1 MNFKNTSEEWVS
13 EDENEI
19 SIPFVQLKTKN
30 RIKIN
35 FFLVA
40 INLKSF
46 CENFFEKIG
55 YISAST
61 ENCMSEEG
69 YTFILFQW
77 GGNPP
82 SHRLGNMTRI
92 I

>member
-1 MNFKNTSEEWVS
+1 MS
-13 EDENEI
+13 EDENKI

-61 ENCMSEEG
+61 EKCLSEEG
-69 YTFILFQW
+69 YLNIYSVPVRRKSTE
-77 GGNPP
+77 
-82 SHRLGNMTRI
+82 S
-92 I
+92 